1 MESLFSG
8 TTKKYTRIKL
18 KKRNGIITYKEKNV
32 KDNHLNAYDLMY
44 SNKDQYRSVL
54 NKPQNINLYDS
65 TSLL

>member
-8 TTKKYTRIKL
+8 TTKKIYKDKI

-44 SNKDQYRSVL
+44 SNKDQ
-54 NKPQNINLYDS
+54 
-65 TSLL
+65 